1 LRFHLFYAEF
11 DFRCSLV
18 LAISITISYHCDI
31 YLLWSIM
38 FAFWSYCRKK
48 IEFLQF
54 GVTQFCWL
62 ECLEIFLTKWEQC
75 TAGIISLTDRL

>member
-31 YLLWSIM
+31 YLL
-38 FAFWSYCRKK
+38 
-48 IEFLQF
+48 
-54 GVTQFCWL
+54 
-62 ECLEIFLTKWEQC
+62 
-75 TAGIISLTDRL
+75 